1 MQLLPNKTLSAKR
14 LKAIKALA
22 DRGIGGEKENAER
35 LYKEL
40 SQKKK
45 KAPDTEEIKNAK
57 MHINNKIDSMCE
69 DRWDEKTLKAMLRV
83 KFKVSINQVESIT
96 TARDMYEYLIWLT
109 HLAKN
114 TKYKIK
120 HDLINF

>member
-1 MQLLPNKTLSAKR
+1 MKKSINTKR

-22 DRGIGGEKENAER
+22 DRGIDGEKENATR
-35 LYKEL
+35 IYREL

-57 MHINNKIDSMCE
+57 MHIYKKIDLMCE

-83 KFKVSINQVESIT
+83 KFKVSINQVDDIT
-96 TARDMYEYLIWLT
+96 IARDMYEYLIWIT
-109 HLAKN
+109 HLAKGR
-114 TKYKIK
+114 KYERK
-120 HDLINF
+120 HDLIN